1 MDLAEAT
8 DGSNRKL
15 PPPPGFSGSS
25 VWDTG
30 FVRSGESK
38 TWDAAN
44 GKVVGIAQ
52 RWVEDE
58 ACLICIKAEKL
69 REALL
74 EAVREDFAYSH
85 WVDEGCLTAGPSK
98 NDGDYALH
106 AVQSL
111 Y

>member
-25 VWDTG
+25 VWDTR
-30 FVRSGESK
+30 FVRSRESN
-38 TWDAAN
+38 TWNASNA
-44 GKVVGIAQ
+44 KVVGIAQ

-58 ACLICIKAEKL
+58 ACLICIKAEKV

-85 WVDEGCLTAGPSK
+85 WIDQKSLTASPSMS
-98 NDGDYALH
+98 DGEYALR
-106 AVQSL
+106 AVQTL